1 MCVFWL
7 LYQSAV
13 PPSLSL
19 SAGLLIPWDTAT
31 LKLVQLMPLQWS
43 INVQMKEIHMFLT
56 LNQNLEM
63 IKRSEEGMSKAEIF
77 WKLGLLYYLAKSWM
91 QRKSFFWRK
100 LKVLFQWKI
109 AFSAFSIC
117 SMPGCFFKKLKCEQT
132 ICIMLQPVFAF
143 ENIPESTFSHMM
155 LEASKLAYHTD
166 TAMY

>member
-109 AFSAFSIC
+109 RNWNSLTADMEKVFSGLDRKSNQNLIQRKALKLFNSVK
-117 SMPGCFFKKLKCEQT
+117 SKKVKED
-132 ICIMLQPVFAF
+132 A
-143 ENIPESTFSHMM
+143 
-155 LEASKLAYHTD
+155 
-166 TAMY
+166 

>member
-77 WKLGLLYYLAKSWM
+77 WKLGLRYYLAKSWM

-109 AFSAFSIC
+109 RNWNSLTADMEKVFSGLDRKSNQNLIQRKALKLFNYVK
-117 SMPGCFFKKLKCEQT
+117 FKKVKED
-132 ICIMLQPVFAF
+132 A
-143 ENIPESTFSHMM
+143 
-155 LEASKLAYHTD
+155 
-166 TAMY
+166 

>member
-1 MCVFWL
+1 MCVYWR

-19 SAGLLIPWDTAT
+19 SSGLLIPWDTAT
-31 LKLVQLMPLQWS
+31 LKLVQLMPLQWP

-63 IKRSEEGMSKAEIF
+63 IECSEEGMSKAEIF
-77 WKLGLLYYLAKSWM
+77 WKLDLLYYLAKSWM

-109 AFSAFSIC
+109 RNWNSLTADMEKVFSGLDRKSNQNLIQRKALKLFNSVK
-117 SMPGCFFKKLKCEQT
+117 SKKVKED
-132 ICIMLQPVFAF
+132 A
-143 ENIPESTFSHMM
+143 
-155 LEASKLAYHTD
+155 
-166 TAMY
+166 

>member
-109 AFSAFSIC
+109 RNWNSLTADMEKVFSGLDRKSNQNLIQRKALKLFNSVK
-117 SMPGCFFKKLKCEQT
+117 FKKVKED
-132 ICIMLQPVFAF
+132 A
-143 ENIPESTFSHMM
+143 
-155 LEASKLAYHTD
+155 
-166 TAMY
+166 